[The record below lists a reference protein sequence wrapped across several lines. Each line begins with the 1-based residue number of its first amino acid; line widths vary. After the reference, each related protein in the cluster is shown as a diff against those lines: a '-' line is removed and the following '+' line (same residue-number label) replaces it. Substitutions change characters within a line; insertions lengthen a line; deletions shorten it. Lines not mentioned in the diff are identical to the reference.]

1 VTVAALQGATPDER
15 RSSLFLLDSSHG
27 GEVGRVQVL
36 PDVPTNDPRT
46 AKVVDDVTRAA
57 QALRRQGRMDAGVG
71 GSAGELVDYD
81 RAMKDSLPL
90 IILGIS
96 LVTYVMLVPILRS
109 LVLPAIAVLLN
120 LVTVAVGFGVLT
132 LLFVGKHPLLGGAGA
147 LDVISLAGMFSITFS
162 LSIDYQVFLLS
173 RMREGLV
180 RTQNADAAIAF
191 GIDKTARVVTGAA
204 AIMVSVFVAFALSN
218 FSIIRQFGVGLA
230 TAVIV
235 DATVVRLALLPALMR
250 LFGMRVWWLPVWLE
264 ERLPVLDVDGG
275 EFEQETRQIRPAT

>member
-1 VTVAALQGATPDER
+1 
-15 RSSLFLLDSSHG
+15 
-27 GEVGRVQVL
+27 
-36 PDVPTNDPRT
+36 
-46 AKVVDDVTRAA
+46 VVDDVTRAA
-57 QALRRQGRMDAGVG
+57 HALGKRANVDTAVG

-81 RAMKDSLPL
+81 RAMKDRLPL

-96 LVTYVMLVPILRS
+96 LVTYLMLVPILRS
-109 LVLPAIAVLLN
+109 LVLPLIAVLLN
-120 LVTVAVGFGVLT
+120 LVTVAVAFGVLT

-180 RTQNADAAIAF
+180 RTQDSDAAIAF

-204 AIMVSVFVAFALSN
+204 AIMVSVFLAFALSN

-230 TAVIV
+230 TAVII
-235 DATVVRLALLPALMR
+235 DATIVRLALLPALMR
-250 LFGMRVWWLPVWLE
+250 VFGMTVWWLPAWLDD
-264 ERLPVLDVDGG
+264 RLPLLDLDGG